1 MNEQQGL
8 LSPKLPK
15 QAAAKQATT
24 NAPAATAAP
33 AVSTCL
39 TRNTFDNGAVKF
51 RGGALIVY
59 DPLIDDRRRVRAHAL
74 LSSLNMLIET
84 AGGFEYTAARRG
96 RRGLWRCQYCPCR
109 FPLTKR
115 TRVNCCVSSS
125 SRRRLWTL
133 RPGVI
138 PTDLVVCE
146 RWTRASTRRVRVRFR
161 QLCDVAR
168 CWRGE

>member
-1 MNEQQGL
+1 ME
-8 LSPKLPK
+8 K

-39 TRNTFDNGAVKF
+39 TKEYLDNGAVKF
-51 RGGALIVY
+51 RG
-59 DPLIDDRRRVRAHAL
+59 VRLSCTIRSSTIGVASKL
-74 LSSLNMLIET
+74 TRCLSSLNMLIET

-115 TRVNCCVSSS
+115 TGVNCCVSSS

>member
-1 MNEQQGL
+1 ME
-8 LSPKLPK
+8 K

-84 AGGFEYTAARRG
+84 AGGFEYTAA
-96 RRGLWRCQYCPCR
+96 QCR
-109 FPLTKR
+109 EWMSHVGFRDIR
-115 TRVNCCVSSS
+115 TQLLDDVH
-125 SRRRLWTL
+125 TA
-133 RPGVI
+133 VI
-138 PTDLVVCE
+138 GIKGD
-146 RWTRASTRRVRVRFR
+146 R
-161 QLCDVAR
+161 
-168 CWRGE
+168 